1 MTKRKR
7 TPRLP
12 RWVMASFDDMVQA
25 AQKHA
30 NSYCNAPPLDP
41 SPDNW
46 QHVVDLIRSPRVQRG
61 MELERRALVRKAELL
76 TDVLKHSDLNLREL
90 KRRGVRE

>member
-30 NSYCNAPPLDP
+30 NS
-41 SPDNW
+41 
-46 QHVVDLIRSPRVQRG
+46 I
-61 MELERRALVRKAELL
+61 
-76 TDVLKHSDLNLREL
+76 TDLNDEPE
-90 KRRGVRE
+90 VHE